1 MSNTAQLENGG
12 YFSDSSDAN
21 TIVVENASTASN
33 ALNAENEKVDVET
46 LKRDYENLLVEFNK
60 MKLEYS
66 ENTIIQSMN
75 DMKDRYNELVNNTVS
90 LYKYKTLETKYN
102 NLYKGC
108 YSSLAILSHIKKL
121 LGKIEKRYIYD
132 PTKSI
137 DRANNDLD
145 TILEIL
151 EDSMTE
157 TFP

>member
-1 MSNTAQLENGG
+1 MSNTTTTAQLENGG
-12 YFSDSSDAN
+12 YFSDSSDAA
-21 TIVVENASTASN
+21 TVVATDVATSTTPGA
-33 ALNAENEKVDVET
+33 DVET
-46 LKRDYENLLVEFNK
+46 LKKDYENLLVEFNK

-75 DMKDRYNELVNNTVS
+75 DMKDRYNELVSNTVS

-108 YSSLAILSHIKKL
+108 YSSLAIVGHIKKL
-121 LGKIEKRYIYD
+121 LGNIERRYIYD

-145 TILEIL
+145 TMLEIL
-151 EDSMTE
+151 EDSMTDI
-157 TFP
+157 FPH

>member
-1 MSNTAQLENGG
+1 MSNTTNTAQLENVG
-12 YFSDSSDAN
+12 YFSDSSDAA
-21 TIVVENASTASN
+21 TVVGDNKN
-33 ALNAENEKVDVET
+33 IDIET
-46 LKRDYENLLVEFNK
+46 LKKDYENLLVEFNK

-75 DMKDRYNELVNNTVS
+75 DLKDRYNELVSNTVS

-108 YSSLAILSHIKKL
+108 YSSLAIVGHIKKL
-121 LGKIEKRYIYD
+121 LGNIERRYIYD

-145 TILEIL
+145 TMLEIL

-157 TFP
+157 TFPN